1 MDYIAIVAIVISVA
15 TAISQLHLRKVHLG
29 CIESEC
35 YKTKSVPPT
44 PIFVDKIINTEPIEE
59 RLENNL
65 TPYINTNGS

>member
-1 MDYIAIVAIVISVA
+1 MDYVAIAAIIISVA
-15 TAISQLHLRKVHLG
+15 TAISQLHLRRVHVL
-29 CIESEC
+29 CIDSEC

-65 TPYINTNGS
+65 DVYINGA